1 MSFTRR
7 TKMISLRLS
16 QHEFEQLK
24 STSEAQG
31 ARSVSDYAR
40 VALCGLTSKSDGH
53 LEADVQKL
61 SGDVRQLNRDIRR
74 LTELLEGPRQSFN
87 NPPSRDSNQK
97 ADFRNA

>member
-1 MSFTRR
+1 MGFTRR

-16 QHEFEQLK
+16 EHEFEQLK
-24 STSEAQG
+24 ATSEAQG

-40 VALCGLTSKSDGH
+40 VALCGFSSKPDGN

-61 SGDVRQLNRDIRR
+61 SGDLRQLNHDVRR
-74 LTELLEGPRQSFN
+74 LTELLEGPRQAFTS
-87 NPPSRDSNQK
+87 PPSRDPNQK